1 MKSHA
6 GPRPERA
13 AYDCVIIGA
22 GMAGLTAGLW
32 SHRLGLRSVILERSG
47 NPGGQLHWIQ
57 DNLIDFPGFTGS
69 GSQLAEIICAQLSP
83 DHARLVTGVDV
94 RRILTEQEAQESC
107 FVLDTS
113 GGIVMADAVLL
124 ASGLRPRPL
133 RVLQSYEGKGLVYSS
148 RPRDAFRGSHLV
160 IVGGGD
166 GAVENA
172 VLLAEQWKQI
182 TIVYRG
188 ERLRA
193 QTGLLERMRGC
204 KNVEVLLESEVQK
217 GLGKESLEGVVVA
230 GPAGTREIVA
240 QCVLAKIGFEVQSD
254 LLASGQRRYTHP
266 GCVLRTNDEQ
276 IALHDTGEIPL
287 DSRPVWVAGDASTH
301 GDPSLVVAAGQ
312 ACIAMRSIER
322 HLREVIR
329 R

>member
-57 DNLIDFPGFTGS
+57 GNLTDFPGFSGTG
-69 GSQLAEIICAQLSP
+69 GQLAEKICSQLDPHS
-83 DHARLVTGVDV
+83 AEICTEVDV
-94 RRILTEQEAQESC
+94 TRIATEQEVRDDLFSLE
-107 FVLDTS
+107 TS
-113 GGIVMADAVLL
+113 GGIVRGHAVLL
-124 ASGLRPRPL
+124 AAGLRPRL
-133 RVLQSYEGKGLVYSS
+133 LKSLQAYEGRGVVYTS
-148 RPRDAFRGSHLV
+148 RPREMFRGHHLV

-204 KNVEVLLESEVQK
+204 KNVEVMLESEVQK
-217 GLGKESLEGVVVA
+217 GFGKESLEGVVVA
-230 GPAGTREIVA
+230 GPAGTKEIVA
-240 QCVLAKIGFEVQSD
+240 QSVLVKIGFEVQSD

-266 GCVLRTNDEQ
+266 GCVLRANDEQ

-287 DSRPVWVAGDASTH
+287 DSRPVWVAGDVSTH